1 VNILLADDSELIRE
15 NLKKLLRQRMVEG
28 TISESFDVA
37 STIHMIEATLPQVL
51 ILDIQMP
58 GGSGLDVLSYI
69 SHTQKSILVLVL
81 TNHSTHY
88 YKDRC
93 LSAGADHFFDKSEE
107 FMKVIELCSSL
118 HI

>member
-1 VNILLADDSELIRE
+1 VNILLAEDSELIRE
-15 NLKKLLRQRMVEG
+15 NLKKLLRQRTVEG

-37 STIHMIEATLPQVL
+37 STIHMIESASPQVL
-51 ILDIQMP
+51 ILDMQMP

-69 SHTQKSILVLVL
+69 SEAQKNILVMVL
-81 TNHSTHY
+81 TNHSTNY
-88 YKDRC
+88 YRDRC

-118 HI
+118 YI

>member
-1 VNILLADDSELIRE
+1 MNILLADDSELIRE
-15 NLKKLLRQRMVEG
+15 NLKKLLRQRTVEG

-37 STIHMIEATLPQVL
+37 STIHMIESASPQVL
-51 ILDIQMP
+51 ILDMQMP

-69 SHTQKSILVLVL
+69 SHTHKNILVIVL
-81 TNHSTHY
+81 TNHSTNY
-88 YKDRC
+88 YRDRC
-93 LSAGADHFFDKSEE
+93 LGAGADHFFDKSEE